1 MKVIDILQR
10 IANGEEVPLIKYKD
24 KILHWNEEKDRFED
38 KDGMSTLYEMDF
50 SELNDEVEIIEKPKN
65 IKKLDENNTN
75 ILTNIIENR
84 KKINEIIDKIN
95 GGTNGE

>member
-1 MKVIDILQR
+1 MKEYLKGKKAR
-10 IANGEEVPLIKYKD
+10 
-24 KILHWNEEKDRFED
+24 
-38 KDGMSTLYEMDF
+38 
-50 SELNDEVEIIEKPKN
+50 LN
-65 IKKLDENNTN
+65 ENNTN